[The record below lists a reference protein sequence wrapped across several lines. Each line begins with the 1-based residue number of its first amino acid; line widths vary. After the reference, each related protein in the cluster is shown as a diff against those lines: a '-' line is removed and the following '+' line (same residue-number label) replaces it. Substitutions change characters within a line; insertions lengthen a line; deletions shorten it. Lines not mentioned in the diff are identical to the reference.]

1 MKSITMK
8 SLVMNFVQSR
18 GSARRKDIIQFI
30 CECKGRKFDPGRD
43 RGFWSTAFSTN
54 EYRNSNYYGSW
65 NNPKTRPTT
74 YTGIGY
80 FMKPSRVEK
89 RFLVQDK
96 PYGPYHV
103 ETI

>member
-1 MKSITMK
+1 MKT
-8 SLVMNFVQSR
+8 LVMNFVQSR
-18 GSARRKDIIQFI
+18 GTARRKDIIQFI
-30 CECKGRKFDPGRD
+30 HECKGEKFNPVVA
-43 RGFWSTAFSTN
+43 RGHWSTAFSTN
-54 EYRNSNYYGSW
+54 KYRNSNYNRSW
-65 NNPKTRPTT
+65 NNPKKRQTT

-96 PYGPYHV
+96 PYGPYRV